1 MLNHVGRKR
10 EATRL
15 VSWKW
20 TWEEELVA
28 GSVWFFKGCSWSFS
42 WLPAFTPLLL
52 FQPKYSC
59 ICDAGWKTPSNSMAC
74 TLDVNECDLW
84 PAPCSEGVQCFNTP
98 GSFYCGACPTGTWV
112 CPLLGSG
119 ARLPMPVKQDGRTNF
134 LSLPRDKKAV
144 FRMPSNPVS
153 YPISLDPTP
162 DHLLQQFNERNG
174 WFVPKSGRVK
184 WQGQD

>member
-1 MLNHVGRKR
+1 M
-10 EATRL
+10 
-15 VSWKW
+15 
-20 TWEEELVA
+20 WEEKEKPLDWSHGNERERRNRLRES
-28 GSVWFFKGCSWSFS
+28 GSVRFFKGCSWSFS

-52 FQPKYSC
+52 LQPKYSC
-59 ICDAGWKTPSNSMAC
+59 ICDAGWKAPSNSTAC
-74 TLDVNECDLW
+74 TLDVDECNLW
-84 PAPCSEGVQCFNTP
+84 PAPCSEHVRCFNTP

-153 YPISLDPTP
+153 CPISLDPTP
-162 DHLLQQFNERNG
+162 DHLTAAA
-174 WFVPKSGRVK
+174 V
-184 WQGQD
+184 